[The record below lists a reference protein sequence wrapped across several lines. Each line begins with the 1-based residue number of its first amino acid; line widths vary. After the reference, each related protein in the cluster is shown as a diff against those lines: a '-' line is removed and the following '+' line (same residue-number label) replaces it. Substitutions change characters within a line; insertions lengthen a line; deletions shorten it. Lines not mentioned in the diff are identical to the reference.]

1 MKRPPVVVVM
11 GHVDHGKTTLL
22 DYIRKTNVAAKEAG
36 GITQSIGAYEIE
48 YKGEKITFIDTP
60 GHQAFT
66 NMRRYGA
73 KVADIAIL
81 VVAADDGVK
90 PQTREAI
97 QIIKEEK
104 IPFIVAIN
112 KVDKSNANPERVKN
126 ELFEEGI
133 FLEKYGGD
141 VSWEEISAKTGMGV
155 ENVLDLILLIA
166 QVEQLEYDENKN
178 AYGIVIKSSKDER
191 KGIVASVILK
201 DGKIKVGQT
210 IVTQSALGKIKILN
224 NFLGQRIES
233 ALPSAP
239 LEIIGFENIPLVG
252 EEFFAGEDLNLEEIR
267 SKIKNKEETKK
278 IDIKEGEDVLKII
291 LKADEYASLEALEE
305 VIIHSFKEDGKLA
318 IIGKSVGNITE
329 GDVKEASAFGAVI
342 VGFKTKVDKAALI
355 LAKSHKV
362 EIIESKIIYELEKTI
377 EERLKNKSP
386 QEKRMI
392 KILKCFGVKGKEQ
405 IVGGVVT
412 KGYVKNQEN
421 FEILRNDKKV
431 GEGRILNLQS
441 GKQDVKEAEEGK
453 EVGLLLEAEEKIKEG
468 DFLVL

>member
-1 MKRPPVVVVM
+1 
-11 GHVDHGKTTLL
+11 
-22 DYIRKTNVAAKEAG
+22 
-36 GITQSIGAYEIE
+36 
-48 YKGEKITFIDTP
+48 
-60 GHQAFT
+60 
-66 NMRRYGA
+66 
-73 KVADIAIL
+73 
-81 VVAADDGVK
+81 
-90 PQTREAI
+90 
-97 QIIKEEK
+97 
-104 IPFIVAIN
+104 
-112 KVDKSNANPERVKN
+112 
-126 ELFEEGI
+126 
-133 FLEKYGGD
+133 
-141 VSWEEISAKTGMGV
+141 
-155 ENVLDLILLIA
+155 
-166 QVEQLEYDENKN
+166 
-178 AYGIVIKSSKDER
+178 
-191 KGIVASVILK
+191 
-201 DGKIKVGQT
+201 
-210 IVTQSALGKIKILN
+210 
-224 NFLGQRIES
+224 LGQRIES

-342 VGFKTKVDKAALI
+342 VVFKTKVDKAALI

-377 EERLKNKSP
+377 EEKLKNKSP
-386 QEKRMI
+386 QEKRII

-412 KGYVKNQEN
+412 KGYVKNQGN

-468 DFLVL
+468 DFLVF